1 MTPVLEL
8 EGVSGGYGDADIIH
22 GIDLRVGPGEIVAI
36 IGPNG
41 SGKSTTIRSIFG
53 LLRLSAG
60 TIHLEGEDIAPLR
73 TSEIVRRGICYVP
86 QVANVF
92 PSLAVEE
99 NLEMGGYVLRDGLAA
114 RIEKIYQMFPDLR
127 GKRRQPAGTLS
138 GGQRQMVAIGKALMP
153 EPKILLLDEPTAGLA
168 PNLQAQVFET
178 VRRINAEGTPVLMVE
193 QNARRALEI
202 ADRGYVLVAGRKR
215 TEGTGPELAADPEIE
230 QMFLGG

>member
-99 NLEMGGYVLRDGLAA
+99 NLEMGGYVLRDGIAA

-215 TEGTGPELAADPEIE
+215 TEGTGSELAADPEIE

>member
-99 NLEMGGYVLRDGLAA
+99 NLEMGGYVLRDGIAA

-127 GKRRQPAGTLS
+127 GKRRQPAGSLS

-168 PNLQAQVFET
+168 PNLQAQVFQT

-230 QMFLGG
+230 RMFLGG